1 MKFINTL
8 IDIIITVVGISLIAG
23 FAYFIY
29 TSGVAQG
36 FTFTFTAPA
45 LDSFSFDKNLAQ
57 GYAIAVVGLAIGV
70 QLFKAAIKTDHTQM
84 A

>member
-8 IDIIITVVGISLIAG
+8 IDLIITAGGISLIAG

-29 TSGVAQG
+29 TSGLAQEFA
-36 FTFTFTAPA
+36 FTMPT

-57 GYAIAVVGLAIGV
+57 GYAIVIVGLAIGV
-70 QLFKAAIKTDHTQM
+70 QLFKAVVKTDHAQM

>member
-8 IDIIITVVGISLIAG
+8 IDIIITVIGISLIAG

-36 FTFTFTAPA
+36 FTFAMPA

-70 QLFKAAIKTDHTQM
+70 QLFKTVVKTDPAQM

>member
-23 FAYFIY
+23 FAYFIC
-29 TSGVAQG
+29 TSGVAQS
-36 FTFTFTAPA
+36 FTFTMPA
-45 LDSFSFDKNLAQ
+45 LDSFSFDENLAQ

-70 QLFKAAIKTDHTQM
+70 QLFKAAVKTDHAQM

>member
-8 IDIIITVVGISLIAG
+8 IDLVITVVGISLIAG

-36 FTFTFTAPA
+36 FTFTMPA

-57 GYAIAVVGLAIGV
+57 GYAIVIVGVAIGV
-70 QLFKAAIKTDHTQM
+70 QLFKAAIKTDHAQM

>member
-8 IDIIITVVGISLIAG
+8 IDIIITLIGISLIAG

-36 FTFTFTAPA
+36 FTFTMPT
-45 LDSFSFDKNLAQ
+45 LDGFSFDKNLAQ
-57 GYAIAVVGLAIGV
+57 GYAIVVVGLAIGV
-70 QLFKAAIKTDHTQM
+70 QLFKAAVKTDHAQM